1 LDLKK
6 TGSYYENPLKIP
18 LKAEESD
25 DKTMKPE
32 DFKQNDSPY
41 MIKSKKVKKI
51 SSFLE
56 KSGFFRG
63 KVSVFN

>member
-32 DFKQNDSPY
+32 DFKQNDSIY
-41 MIKSKKVKKI
+41 GKALFSM
-51 SSFLE
+51 E
-56 KSGFFRG
+56 KRVVN
-63 KVSVFN
+63 KNLKY